1 MPPPSPHTRTRGLAP
16 HAHMPVSGMCLRLR
30 SSRAKRV
37 PRYAVAGEVSPDP
50 SRPRLSPCGAHLAN
64 SPRRPPPDSPPLRTP
79 LIIAGIHAGGGL
91 GRRLS
96 GRNTGLA
103 APLGGV
109 WAALA
114 RQPPFGASVRCMAP
128 GGASSGVAGGG
139 SFLARPRYTLISA
152 YRGLPQCGARRKAPC
167 PATTAPRKRRR
178 GRPRCGNPAGLW
190 PARRGLRRR
199 GGGSF
204 LTRPRPALPRRA
216 AIHSGWRVNR

>member
-1 MPPPSPHTRTRGLAP
+1 VPPPSPHTRTRGLAP

-64 SPRRPPPDSPPLRTP
+64 SPRRPPPGSPPLRTP

-128 GGASSGVAGGG
+128 GGASSGVAGDG
-139 SFLARPRYTLISA
+139 SFLTRPRYTLISA
-152 YRGLPQCGARRKAPC
+152 YRGLPQWRRIPTLRAVCAAYTRRACAAAREAASRQPCGAVAC
-167 PATTAPRKRRR
+167 ATRTAASR
-178 GRPRCGNPAGLW
+178 GRLVPHTPPPRLA
-190 PARRGLRRR
+190 A
-199 GGGSF
+199 
-204 LTRPRPALPRRA
+204 TRSHP
-216 AIHSGWRVNR
+216 